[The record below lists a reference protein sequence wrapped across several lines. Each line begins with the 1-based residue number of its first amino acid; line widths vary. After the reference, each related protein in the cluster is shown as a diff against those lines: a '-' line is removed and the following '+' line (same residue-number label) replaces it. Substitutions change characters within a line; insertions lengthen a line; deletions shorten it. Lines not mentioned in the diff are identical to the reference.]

1 MTLIQQVA
9 ATVIQSSVRRVGAT
23 KKCEERRAEQEALR
37 KSQRRDAY
45 IRDMVTS
52 FLSKCETIP
61 QERDEEEQNAVA
73 RIQTLSRSFL
83 NEKNPSPLRM
93 KEVVLEI
100 QSTARTFLSK
110 KEQQEAEALRSDAAV
125 RIQTMGRSFAAKK
138 QVAKMQDRRRRIRE
152 EKFNE
157 EQRKKKQAAAARAPR
172 SPPRPQRF
180 PVPQSVPIMTRSRSN
195 SPSSSSISGS
205 DGNSCEPVMSY
216 PQVLLPTKNTVQRQ
230 RRQMTLKSKA
240 ANQQEP
246 VSIWRLI
253 AGMCL
258 AGLVFFYVNHPH
270 VVEYHLGPL
279 LDEVEPFLDGVID
292 GVEDGINGVIDCAN
306 GVIDGTKPLLEHL
319 MPLEEEEEPFYYE
332 EPQSYRQENRGGRMR
347 PRRYG
352 FDAHE
357 TSYW

>member
-9 ATVIQSSVRRVGAT
+9 ATVIQSSMRRVGAT
-23 KKCEERRAEQEALR
+23 KKCEERRAAQEALR

-45 IRDMVTS
+45 VRDMVTS

-110 KEQQEAEALRSDAAV
+110 KEQQEAEARRSDAAV
-125 RIQTMGRSFAAKK
+125 HIQTMGRSFAAKK
-138 QVAKMQDRRRRIRE
+138 QATEMQDRRRRAKE

-157 EQRKKKQAAAARAPR
+157 EQRKKRQAAAAARPPR
-172 SPPRPQRF
+172 SPPRPQRS
-180 PVPQSVPIMTRSRSN
+180 PVPQSIPIMARSRSN

-205 DGNSCEPVMSY
+205 EQNSCEPVMSY

-230 RRQMTLKSKA
+230 RRQMTFKSKA

-253 AGMCL
+253 VGIFL

-279 LDEVEPFLDGVID
+279 LDEVEPFIDSVID

-306 GVIDGTKPLLEHL
+306 GVIDGTKPLLEQW
-319 MPLEEEEEPFYYE
+319 MPLEEEEQPVYYE
-332 EPQSYRQENRGGRMR
+332 EPQSHRRGGRMR

-352 FDAHE
+352 FDVHD